1 MTPDTPARKSGL
13 DPSTFSTT
21 VEPGDDFF
29 RYVNGPWLDTHE
41 IPPDRASDGHF
52 YRLRDL
58 CEERVRAIIE
68 GAQTTS
74 QIGALYASFMDEEKC
89 DSLGTSPLAAD
100 LTFIETA
107 DDPEDLA
114 RVMGDLERAG
124 VGGAIAREVWADFGD
139 PDRMVLYLGQG
150 GISLPDE
157 AYYREDQHAAVR
169 AKYVAHIDRMAE
181 LAEDALSQHAFTGEG
196 ILALETAVAK
206 HHWDIVKT
214 REHDQTYNPTTLKDL
229 EKSAPGFSWRTWA
242 SALHLP
248 EAAHDKLVAQEPSFF
263 EAFSHLWIERPLE
276 DWKAWLRWRVVSSRS
291 PYLTPEIS
299 RANFDF
305 YGTVLTGAPEQRER
319 WKRAVGLVDG
329 TLGEIVGQEYVT
341 RHFPPEHKARMEE
354 LVGNLVE
361 AYRSSI
367 MALDWMTAATKSR
380 ALDKLDQFVP
390 KIGYPNKWRDYS
402 GLTLLPDDLIG
413 NVRRASAFDEDYE
426 WSKLLKP
433 TDREEWFTHP
443 QTVNAFYNPTAN
455 EIVFPAAI
463 LQPPFFDADADDA
476 ANYGAI
482 GTIIG
487 HEIGHGFDD
496 QGSKFDGRG
505 RMHDWWTE
513 EDRAAFTDRTSI
525 LISQFDS
532 YSPAQLSPEH
542 HVNGA
547 LTIGE
552 NIGDLA
558 GAEIALKAYAIA
570 CGGSLD
576 DAPEIDGLT
585 GIQRYFLSFAGAEQG
600 KSRDEALITQISSD
614 PHSPSEF
621 RVNGVVRNMEPWYE
635 AFDVTPGFALWL
647 DPEKRVSIW

>member
-1 MTPDTPARKSGL
+1 MTTAPSPRKSGL
-13 DPSTFSTT
+13 DPSAFSPT

-29 RYVNGPWLDTHE
+29 RYVNGPWLETHQ
-41 IPPDRASDGHF
+41 IPADRASDGHF

-58 CEERVRAIIE
+58 SEERVRAIIE
-68 GAQTTS
+68 SAPTS
-74 QIGALYASFMDEEKC
+74 AQIGALYASFMDEVKC

-107 DDPEDLA
+107 DSPDDLA

-124 VGGAIAREVWADFGD
+124 TGGAISREVWADFGD

-150 GISLPDE
+150 GIGLPDE
-157 AYYREDQHAAVR
+157 AYYREDQHAGVR

-181 LAEDALSQHAFTGEG
+181 LAEDALGKHAFTGAG
-196 ILALETAVAK
+196 VLALETAVAH

-214 REHDQTYNPTTLKDL
+214 REYDLTYNPTTLKGL
-229 EKSAPGFSWRTWA
+229 EKSAPGFPWRTWA

-248 EAAHDKLVAQEPSFF
+248 VEAHDKLVAQEPSFF
-263 EAFSHLWIERPLE
+263 KALARMWKQRPLE
-276 DWKAWLRWRVVSSRS
+276 EWKAWLRWRVVSSRA
-291 PYLTPEIS
+291 PYLTTEIS

-305 YGTVLTGAPEQRER
+305 YGTVLTGAPEQRDR

-329 TLGEIVGQEYVT
+329 TLGEIVGREYVK
-341 RHFPPEHKARMEE
+341 RHFPPEHKARMDE
-354 LVGNLVE
+354 LVANLVE

-367 MALDWMTAATKSR
+367 MSLDWMTAATKSR

-390 KIGYPNKWRDYS
+390 KVGYPVKWRDYS
-402 GLTLLPDDLIG
+402 GLTLLPGDLIG
-413 NVRRASAFDEDYE
+413 NVRRASAFDEDYD
-426 WSKLLKP
+426 WSRLVKP
-433 TDREEWFTHP
+433 TDREEWFTYP

-463 LQPPFFDADADDA
+463 LQPPFFDADVDDA

-482 GTIIG
+482 GSIIG

-505 RMHDWWTE
+505 QMHDWWTE
-513 EDRAAFTDRTSI
+513 EDRTAFTERTKA
-525 LISQFDS
+525 LIAQFDA
-532 YSPAQLSPEH
+532 YSPAQLGPEH

-558 GAEIALKAYAIA
+558 GAEIGLKAYAIT

-576 DAPEIDGLT
+576 DAPEIGGLT
-585 GIQRYFLSFAGAEQG
+585 GVQRYFLSLAVAEQG
-600 KSRDEALITQISSD
+600 KYRDEALITLMSSD
-614 PHSPSEF
+614 PHSPDEF
-621 RVNGVVRNMEPWYE
+621 RINGVVRNMEPWYE